1 MTGIYQAPG
10 SSASKPSDRAASS
23 QLLSNMEAAAS
34 DFRGRIAS
42 LTDADVRAPSR
53 LPGWSRGHVLA
64 HVAGVAGAMARQL
77 EYAAR
82 GETIDLYE
90 GGSDG
95 RNRAIEEGSVRS
107 ADRLRGE
114 LDDALDRALS
124 AFRNLGDADWT
135 APISYRGGV
144 VRDGGLALWRELV
157 IHGTDLGTGGEADA
171 WSPQFCEH
179 LFGFLSARVPAG
191 MRLRVQPFG
200 MAPRVLS
207 ANPESALSPASP
219 SENGPSV
226 NSAWIKT
233 TSINTISVNGMATDI
248 AAWLAGR
255 TPNLGSLRA
264 EAAADGVDLPKLLPW
279 PSGIPA
285 K

>member
-1 MTGIYQAPG
+1 MTGLSDTPG
-10 SSASKPSDRAASS
+10 SSVPKPSPRPASS
-23 QLLSNMEAAAS
+23 QLLSYLEAAAS
-34 DFRGRIAS
+34 DFRGQTAS
-42 LTDADVRAPSR
+42 LGDADVRAPSR
-53 LPGWSRGHVLA
+53 LPGWSRGHVMA
-64 HVAGVAGAMARQL
+64 HVAGVADAMARQL
-77 EYAAR
+77 QYASR
-82 GETIDLYE
+82 GETIELYD

-107 ADRLRGE
+107 ADLLRQE
-114 LDDALDRALS
+114 LDAALERALS
-124 AFRNLGDADWT
+124 AFHDLQEADWRT
-135 APISYRGGV
+135 PISYRGGV

-157 IHGTDLGTGGEADA
+157 IHRSDLGTGSEADS

-191 MRLRVQPFG
+191 VRVRLQPFG
-200 MAPRVLS
+200 MPSRLLGTG
-207 ANPESALSPASP
+207 PEGPAS
-219 SENGPSV
+219 
-226 NSAWIKT
+226 SASGST
-233 TSINTISVNGMATDI
+233 VSVNGMATDI

-279 PSGIPA
+279 PAAIAA

>member
-1 MTGIYQAPG
+1 MTGFSNAPG
-10 SSASKPSDRAASS
+10 SSVPKSPERPPSS
-23 QLLSNMEAAAS
+23 QLLSNVGTAAA
-34 DFRGRIAS
+34 DFRSRVAS

-64 HVAGVAGAMARQL
+64 HVAGVADAMARQL
-77 EYAAR
+77 DYAAR
-82 GETIDLYE
+82 GETIELYN

-107 ADRLRGE
+107 ADRLRAE
-114 LDDALDRALS
+114 LDAALDRALS
-124 AFRNLGDADWT
+124 AFRDLSDEDWH
-135 APISYRGGV
+135 APISYRDGV

-157 IHGTDLGTGGEADA
+157 IHATDLGTGSEADS
-171 WSPQFCEH
+171 WSPLFCEH
-179 LFGFLSARVPAG
+179 LFDFLSARVPAG
-191 MRLRVQPFG
+191 VRVRLQPFG
-200 MAPRVLS
+200 MAPRVLTGNTGTQTF
-207 ANPESALSPASP
+207 A
-219 SENGPSV
+219 
-226 NSAWIKT
+226 T
-233 TSINTISVNGMATDI
+233 TGSTVSVNGMATDI

-264 EAAADGVDLPKLLPW
+264 EAAADGIDLPKLLPW